1 MGEALG
7 GMRITSAAE
16 LDRLNFAK
24 GNGMVTVVAQ
34 DHLSGAVLMVAHAGR
49 DALEHTLATGEMH
62 YTSRTR
68 GLWHKGGTS
77 GNVQRVVTLTADCD
91 GDAVLARV
99 RPAGPA
105 CHEGTV
111 SCFRDDA
118 VAADALGAL
127 DVTLAERAASLDDA
141 LTVAGTEKPT
151 SWTHRLLADRNLRHK
166 KLGEEAVELTMAC
179 FDGDRERIAEEG
191 ADLVYHTLVALRAMG
206 VGLEDVRRV
215 LDERVR

>member
-1 MGEALG
+1 MSDAVSGL
-7 GMRITSAAE
+7 RITSDAE
-16 LDRLNFAK
+16 LDRLNFTK
-24 GNGMVTVVAQ
+24 GGGLVTVVAQ
-34 DHLSGAVLMVAHAGR
+34 DHLSGVVLMVAHAGR
-49 DALEHTLATGEMH
+49 DALAQTLATGEMH

-77 GNVQRVVTLTADCD
+77 GHVQRVVTLTADCD

-99 RPAGPA
+99 HPAGPA

-118 VAADALGAL
+118 LAADALGAL
-127 DVTLAERAASLDDA
+127 DVTLAERALTLESA
-141 LTVAGTEKPT
+141 LRAADGATPT

-179 FDGDRERIAEEG
+179 CEGDRARIAEEG

-206 VGLEDVRRV
+206 VGLEEVRRV
-215 LDERVR
+215 LDERAR